1 MQNQVSPAL
10 AIDLDHIGFIV
21 QDLAESRDLFTDLGF
36 TLTQR
41 ADHTRT
47 NAQGQKVSA
56 GSSQHSIMLGT
67 GYIELMQITDRQAGH
82 QLTPA
87 IDERYG
93 LHVLALGTRDA
104 QACHQ
109 QCASM
114 GPGPIMDWARQ
125 VSTPERSGLARFRYF
140 DAPWTAS
147 DPSYICW
154 VEQVT
159 PELVRSPSLLAHPNG
174 ALALAGLS
182 YSGAEPALQA
192 WSERLQQAGARPTAG
207 NRLSLES
214 SWIELEAA
222 GTGPV
227 LPSRLTLAFSSLKD
241 LSRRADRLQLRR
253 LHDSPEGLSLDLR
266 PSCGLVLEAV
276 LQG

>member
-1 MQNQVSPAL
+1 MQNPAQTSSP
-10 AIDLDHIGFIV
+10 IFLDHVGFIV
-21 QDLAESRDLFTDLGF
+21 EDLPASRALFAGLGF
-36 TLTQR
+36 TLTER

-47 NAQGQKVSA
+47 NAQGEKVSA

-93 LHVLALGTRDA
+93 LHVLALGAGDA

-109 QCASM
+109 QVA
-114 GPGPIMDWARQ
+114 GLKPGPIMDWARP

-159 PELVRSPSLLAHPNG
+159 PELVRSPSLLRHANG
-174 ALALAGLS
+174 AQALAGLS
-182 YSGAEPALQA
+182 YSGAESALQA
-192 WSERLQQAGARPTAG
+192 WSERLQQAGAQPTG
-207 NRLSLES
+207 GGRLSLGPSWIALES
-214 SWIELEAA
+214 S
-222 GTGPV
+222 GTGSA
-227 LPSRLTLAFSSLKD
+227 LPSALTLVFSSLHD
-241 LSRRADRLQLRR
+241 LSQRAERLQLRR
-253 LHDSPEGLSLDLR
+253 LHDSPERLSLDLR
-266 PSCGLVLEAV
+266 DVCGLVLHAV
-276 LQG
+276 VQA